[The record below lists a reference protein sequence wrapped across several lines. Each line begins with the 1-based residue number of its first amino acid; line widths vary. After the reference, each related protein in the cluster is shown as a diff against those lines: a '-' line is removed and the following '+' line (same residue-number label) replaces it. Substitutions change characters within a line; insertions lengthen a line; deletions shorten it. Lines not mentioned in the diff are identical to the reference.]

1 MWIGGSLIGRL
12 ADYHLYASARRAG
25 RARQIWAK
33 LRCQQNQL
41 LDLTTMAATCAIGD
55 RRAAGTRIVPIQ
67 QIRGSEGRC
76 EDFDAAFHPLKAHTE
91 DRWLSVAKA
100 NLRGRGLPPVELI
113 QVGEVYFV
121 RDGHHRISVAAAL
134 GQQEIDA
141 VVTVWQV
148 TVPAQAQRAD
158 VERPQPHQ
166 SRAFLLRLARGSTA
180 EV

>member
-1 MWIGGSLIGRL
+1 MALI
-12 ADYHLYASARRAG
+12 DYAESLYAFARRAG

-33 LRCQQNQL
+33 VRGQQNQL
-41 LDLTTMAATCAIGD
+41 LDLTTVTATCAIGD
-55 RRAAGTRIVPIQ
+55 RRAAGTRIVPIR

-113 QVGEVYFV
+113 QLGDTYFV

-141 VVTVWQV
+141 VVTVWQMAA
-148 TVPAQAQRAD
+148 PAQAQR
-158 VERPQPHQ
+158 VTETRPQPRQ
-166 SRAFLLRLARGSTA
+166 PRAFLPRLAWRLTGEA
-180 EV
+180 

>member
-1 MWIGGSLIGRL
+1 MTFINYAES
-12 ADYHLYASARRAG
+12 LYASARRAG

-33 LRCQQNQL
+33 LRGQQNQL
-41 LDLTTMAATCAIGD
+41 LDLTTVTASCTIGD

-76 EDFDAAFHPLKAHTE
+76 EDFDAAFRPLKAHTE

-100 NLRGRGLPPVELI
+100 NLRGRGLPPIELI
-113 QVGEVYFV
+113 QLGDAYFV

-141 VVTVWQV
+141 VVTVWHV
-148 TVPAQAQRAD
+148 TTPVLQ
-158 VERPQPHQ
+158 H
-166 SRAFLLRLARGSTA
+166 RLAVGHAELHRSRGFLPRLAWRSATKA
-180 EV
+180 

>member
-1 MWIGGSLIGRL
+1 MAFINYAES
-12 ADYHLYASARRAG
+12 LYASARRAG

-33 LRCQQNQL
+33 LRGQQNQL
-41 LDLTTMAATCAIGD
+41 LDLTTVTATCAIGD
-55 RRAAGTRIVPIQ
+55 RRAAGTLIVPIQ

-113 QVGEVYFV
+113 QLGAVYFV
-121 RDGHHRISVAAAL
+121 RDGHHRISVAATL

-148 TVPAQAQRAD
+148 AGPAQAQRAG
-158 VERPQPHQ
+158 VEQPQPQ
-166 SRAFLLRLARGSTA
+166 RSRTFLPRLAWRLAGDA
-180 EV
+180 